1 MDVGDVTKGEG
12 LLSVIKKHR
21 IFWSNSKH
29 QSIGEAEQGR
39 GGFGT
44 DFICK
49 EMNSENSLVFTA
61 QQWLLLAINLN
72 KITSSISINTE
83 QTALA

>member
-1 MDVGDVTKGEG
+1 MDVGDITKGEG

-21 IFWSNSKH
+21 IFRSNSKH
-29 QSIGEAEQGR
+29 QSIGEVKQGR

-49 EMNSENSLVFTA
+49 EMNRENPFVFIA
-61 QQWLLLAINLN
+61 R
-72 KITSSISINTE
+72 
-83 QTALA
+83 